1 MFYAEMAISSFCI
14 WAPDLG
20 YSKLDIS
27 FRSLMSTRFDNNA
40 ISNRV
45 FILHIWSDVSIF
57 QKFSFDIMIEFV
69 EK

>member
-27 FRSLMSTRFDNNA
+27 FRSLMSIRFDNNDA
-40 ISNRV
+40 A
-45 FILHIWSDVSIF
+45 L
-57 QKFSFDIMIEFV
+57 QLAPGFSFCMF
-69 EK
+69 